1 MELDVRQTVIVA
13 ILVLFVGKFLTR
25 KVALLQ
31 EYNIPE
37 PVSGGLIASILF
49 AILYGVF
56 DIELQFSLAVRDTL
70 LIVFFTII
78 GLSSRFSTL
87 LKGGKPLIILLVI
100 AVIYLFLQNLTGLT
114 VAQFTQQLPEVGI
127 IGGSVSLS
135 GGHGTAIAW
144 APLFVEKYNISN
156 AMEIGI
162 ACATFGLILGGVI
175 GGPIAKYLISHYKL
189 EPSKEP
195 ELTVG
200 TLHQPKQQAKQK
212 GTNTSTDSDAPEPTQ
227 APINYHHMLNS
238 ILIIS
243 ISIGLGLGLNVGIA
257 ALGLHL
263 PEFVTCLFAGII
275 VINLGPLIMP
285 NLTWPERSRS
295 LALISDLSLGLF
307 LAMSLMSL
315 QLWTLGGLGG
325 PILVM
330 LTAQVVIVTG
340 FVIFVVFPLMG
351 KDYDAAVMSAGYAGL
366 ALGATPTAIA
376 NMTAVTEKFGASA
389 KAFVVVPLVGAFFI
403 DIANALIIQFLLD
416 IFAS

>member
-13 ILVLFVGKFLTR
+13 ILVLFIGKYLTR
-25 KVALLQ
+25 KVAFLQ

-37 PVSGGLIASILF
+37 PVSGGLIASIVF
-49 AILYGVF
+49 AIIYGVF

-100 AVIYLFLQNLTGLT
+100 AVIYLFLQNFTGLT

-200 TLHQPKQQAKQK
+200 TLHQAKLHQNKQK
-212 GTNTSTDSDAPEPTQ
+212 QANTA
-227 APINYHHMLNS
+227 APIDYHHMLNS

-243 ISIGLGLGLNVGIA
+243 ISIGLGLGLNVIIGN
-257 ALGLHL
+257 LGLHL

-275 VINLGPLIMP
+275 VINLGPLILP
-285 NLTWPERSRS
+285 KLTWPERSRS

-325 PILVM
+325 PILIM
-330 LTAQVVIVTG
+330 LAAQVLIVTG